1 MHTLRGWLTGKQVGR
16 EAAFILAGT
25 LGPPHLAEGIPASSL
40 VLIPEDGYQ
49 QETVTR
55 PGMMAK
61 LGLYS

>member
-25 LGPPHLAEGIPASSL
+25 LGPPHSSL